1 MKRPG
6 SRKQALDVHISAVE
20 RRRVDSEGI
29 ISPAR
34 ALAYVAFVIAVVL
47 AALAVPKEMIIT
59 RWYFLHQ
66 DALAG
71 IVMVGLLLLAIRLKP
86 HLMVPIAAPR
96 TARLLIASLLLS
108 VLLWWGTYTVM
119 FDYPVTRDELMVEF
133 DRAIFAA
140 GTTSLPLPSAWT
152 GYAIA
157 LVPAFLLDVPN
168 NALLVSAYMP
178 VNAALRTAFGSMLD
192 PALMNPLLAAVGLV
206 LLHRIARRLFPDC
219 AGAQWVALAGYVLS
233 AQVLVTAMTPYAMT
247 AHLVFDLAWLT
258 LFLRDRW
265 WSHALAMAVGV
276 AAIGL
281 HQVVFHPLF
290 ASPFILLLLTERRW
304 RLFAI
309 YVLVYAAALLFW
321 ISWPQIVV
329 AAGGVPGGGSTAGG
343 ASFLTDRVLPLLR
356 DRDPRTI
363 ALMLHNMLRAIT
375 WNAAFIVPFVVLA
388 WPAIRRRD
396 GLALPLAA
404 GVVLTLVAMAVLLP
418 FQGHGWGYR
427 YVHGLLGNGMLL
439 AGYGYRE
446 LARRDA
452 ARAAGLALVLALGTL
467 PIVAWL
473 LATSHGFVAPYAAL
487 THMIERQRSD
497 FVIVDTEDPSSA
509 IDQVRNRPDL
519 TNRPLIFSSKDLSQA
534 QIDRLCA
541 RGSVTLITRSD
552 FHGVGF
558 APDLPEQSRLFA
570 RRTAMLAGRACL
582 LRPTG

>member
-1 MKRPG
+1 MNSVR
-6 SRKQALDVHISAVE
+6 
-20 RRRVDSEGI
+20 I
-29 ISPAR
+29 ISPER
-34 ALAYVAFVIAVVL
+34 ALAYVAIVLAVVL

-71 IVMVGLLLLAIRLKP
+71 IVMAGLLLLAIRRKLP
-86 HLMVPIAAPR
+86 RTDWIAAPR
-96 TARLLIASLLLS
+96 TARVLLASLLLAL
-108 VLLWWGTYTVM
+108 LLWVGTYTLM
-119 FDYPVTRDELMVEF
+119 ADYALTRDELMVEF

-140 GTTSLPLPSAWT
+140 GTMSLPLPAAWA
-152 GYAIA
+152 GYAVA
-157 LVPAFLLDVPN
+157 LVPAFLLDVPA

-178 VNAALRTAFGSMLD
+178 VNAAMRAAFGLVLD
-192 PALMNPLLAAVGLV
+192 PALMNPLLAAAGLL

-219 AGAQWVALAGYVLS
+219 VGAQWVALAGYMLS

-247 AHLVFDLAWLT
+247 AHLVFDLAWLA

-265 WSHALAMAVGV
+265 WSHVLAMAIGV

-290 ASPFILLLLTERRW
+290 AGPFILLLLAERRW
-304 RLFAI
+304 RLFGI
-309 YVLVYAAALLFW
+309 YALVYAAALLFW

-329 AAGGVPGGGSTAGG
+329 AAGGVPAGGSTAGG
-343 ASFLTDRVLPLLR
+343 GSFLIDRVLPLLR

-363 ALMLHNMLRAIT
+363 ALMLHNMLRAVT
-375 WNAAFIVPFVVLA
+375 WNAAFVLPFVILA
-388 WPAIRRRD
+388 VPAIRRRE
-396 GLALPLAA
+396 GMALPLAA

-427 YVHGLLGNGMLL
+427 YVHGLLGNAMLL

-452 ARAAGLALVLALGTL
+452 PRAAGLALLLGLGTL

-473 LATSHGFVAPYAAL
+473 LATSHGFVAPYARL
-487 THMIERQRSD
+487 THVIERQRSD
-497 FVIVDTEDPSSA
+497 FVIVDTEPPSSA

-519 TNRPLIFSSKDLSQA
+519 GNRPLIFSSKDLSQA
-534 QIDRLCA
+534 QIADLCA
-541 RGSVTLITRSD
+541 RGSITLITRRD

-570 RRTAMLAGRACL
+570 RRTAMLARRACL
-582 LRPTG
+582 RRPIG